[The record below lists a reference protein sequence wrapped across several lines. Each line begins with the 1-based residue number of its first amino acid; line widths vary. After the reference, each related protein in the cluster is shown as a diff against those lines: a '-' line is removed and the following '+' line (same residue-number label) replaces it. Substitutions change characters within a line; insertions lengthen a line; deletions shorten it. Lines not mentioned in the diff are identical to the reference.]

1 MPTVSRWTRARASA
15 SGRTGPS
22 TPPASWAI
30 PTTASPGCSSRTGRT
45 RGRTPS
51 SSPSMPTRTPA
62 RCWSRATISA
72 GKVGRP
78 CRRITSRG
86 CRARR
91 TPSASEPGA
100 RDNARMSEL
109 TREILDTFDALFADA
124 LDAGEPDRTA
134 MTLAT
139 ADASGRPSARTVL
152 LKAHDP
158 RGFVFYTHLDGRKGR
173 ELQANPRAALLFHW
187 PRVRQGVQVRV
198 EGTVEIVDDA
208 EADAY
213 FASRPRG
220 SQLGAWASVQSETLA
235 SREAFETHLAEVA
248 ARFDDRDVPR
258 PLRWSGFRIV
268 PRTVEF
274 WYGGAYRL
282 HERYLHEASDDGTWS
297 TRMLQP

>member
-1 MPTVSRWTRARASA
+1 
-15 SGRTGPS
+15 
-22 TPPASWAI
+22 
-30 PTTASPGCSSRTGRT
+30 
-45 RGRTPS
+45 
-51 SSPSMPTRTPA
+51 
-62 RCWSRATISA
+62 
-72 GKVGRP
+72 
-78 CRRITSRG
+78 
-86 CRARR
+86 
-91 TPSASEPGA
+91 
-100 RDNARMSEL
+100 
-109 TREILDTFDALFADA
+109 
-124 LDAGEPDRTA
+124 
-134 MTLAT
+134 
-139 ADASGRPSARTVL
+139 VL
-152 LKAHDP
+152 LKAHDE

-187 PRVRQGVQVRV
+187 PRVRQGVQVRI

-248 ARFDDRDVPR
+248 TRFEDRDVPR
-258 PLRWSGFRIV
+258 PPRWSGFRIV